1 MVAKAVASV
10 VIWLGYLIGVL
21 LLGQSF
27 DLGGGVIALA
37 FVLALPVIAM
47 TVTMWEN
54 KSAADKKA
62 ESDTSGDLLEKRKRD
77 RLDAIL
83 RGLSDE
89 QLAALKE
96 RLAEPDFEDEVLYM
110 LGDDGELVTPRQ

>member
-1 MVAKAVASV
+1 MVARSIASV
-10 VIWLGYLIGVL
+10 LIWMGYLIGLL

-54 KSAADKKA
+54 KSAAEKQA
-62 ESDTSGDLLEKRKRD
+62 ESETSGDLLEKRKRD

-83 RGLSDE
+83 RELSDE
-89 QLAALKE
+89 QLAALKQ
-96 RLAEPDFEDEVLYM
+96 RLSEPDFEDEVLYM
-110 LGDDGELVTPRQ
+110 LGDDGELVAPRQ

>member
-1 MVAKAVASV
+1 MVARAIASV
-10 VIWLGYLIGVL
+10 VIWIGYLIGVL

-47 TVTMWEN
+47 TVTMWEH
-54 KSAADKKA
+54 KSAEDEKSEHSA
-62 ESDTSGDLLEKRKRD
+62 SGDLEKRKRD

-83 RGLSDE
+83 RDLSDE
-89 QLAALKE
+89 QLAALKQ
-96 RLAEPDFEDEVLYM
+96 RLSEPDFEDEVLYM
-110 LGDDGELVTPRQ
+110 LGDDGELVSPRQ

>member
-1 MVAKAVASV
+1 MVARSIASV
-10 VIWLGYLIGVL
+10 LIWMGYLIGLL

-47 TVTMWEN
+47 TVTMWEH
-54 KSAADKKA
+54 KSKEDEKS
-62 ESDTSGDLLEKRKRD
+62 ENSTSGDLEKRKRD

-83 RGLSDE
+83 RELSDE
-89 QLAALKE
+89 QLAALKQ
-96 RLAEPDFEDEVLYM
+96 RLSEPDFEDEVLYM
-110 LGDDGELVTPRQ
+110 LGDDGELVAPRQ

>member
-1 MVAKAVASV
+1 MLAKSIASV
-10 VIWLGYLIGVL
+10 VIWIGYLIGVL

-47 TVTMWEN
+47 TVTMWEH
-54 KSAADKKA
+54 KSAEDEKSAH
-62 ESDTSGDLLEKRKRD
+62 STSTDLEKRKRD

-83 RGLSDE
+83 RDLSDE
-89 QLAALKE
+89 QLAALKQ
-96 RLAEPDFEDEVLYM
+96 RLSEPDFEDEVLYM
-110 LGDDGELVTPRQ
+110 LGDDGELVSPRQ